1 MSNHPGSSRSCA
13 TRGWT
18 IFLILWIA
26 FIWGHSL
33 VPGVDSSAESS
44 RFVDLF
50 YAVFVRLGITERS
63 LMTFLVRKAA
73 HFSEY
78 AVLGFSAHGLFRS
91 IGAEKRTRWL
101 VLLTALVPV
110 CDESIQLFTPE
121 RSGQVTDVLLDL
133 CGMLFGAIVFLGIVK
148 FGKWLK
154 SRDKR

>member
-1 MSNHPGSSRSCA
+1 MTNHPGSSRSCA

-18 IFLILWIA
+18 IFLILWTL

-33 VPGVDSSAESS
+33 VPGVGSSAESG
-44 RFVDLF
+44 RFVDLL
-50 YAVFVRLGITERS
+50 YGAFVRLGITDRS

-91 IGAEKRTRWL
+91 LPAQGRARWCVCL
-101 VLLTALVPV
+101 FALVPV
-110 CDESIQLFTPE
+110 IDESIQLFTPD

-133 CGMLFGAIVFLGIVK
+133 CGMLFGVIVFLAVSK

-154 SRDKR
+154 TRGKR

>member
-1 MSNHPGSSRSCA
+1 MTNHPGSSRSCA

-18 IFLILWIA
+18 IFLVLWIA

-33 VPGVDSSAESS
+33 VPGVGSSAESS

-50 YAVFVRLGITERS
+50 YGAFVRMGLTDRS
-63 LMTFLVRKAA
+63 FMTFLVRKAA

-78 AVLGFSAHGLFRS
+78 AVLGFAAHGLFRS
-91 IGAEKRTRWL
+91 IDPKKQIRWF
-101 VLLTALVPV
+101 VLLAALVPV
-110 CDESIQLFTPE
+110 LDETIQLFTPD

-133 CGMLFGAIVFLGIVK
+133 CGMLFGALVFLAVAK

-154 SRDKR
+154 SRARR